1 MDSTQRF
8 STQEPDLGGIKVVH
22 ARALKGEAIELN
34 DLASI
39 YYALRY
45 LEYSDIKTEYFND
58 LYKWTLRTL
67 IILNKRE
74 DTQKNRFIRNYT
86 NQFIDIS
93 ALYHRKLL
101 EISCRD
107 PALP

>member
-1 MDSTQRF
+1 MITH
-8 STQEPDLGGIKVVH
+8 P
-22 ARALKGEAIELN
+22 
-34 DLASI
+34 

-74 DTQKNRFIRNYT
+74 DTQKNRFIRQARGNTGRFCIY
-86 NQFIDIS
+86 
-93 ALYHRKLL
+93 
-101 EISCRD
+101 E
-107 PALP
+107 